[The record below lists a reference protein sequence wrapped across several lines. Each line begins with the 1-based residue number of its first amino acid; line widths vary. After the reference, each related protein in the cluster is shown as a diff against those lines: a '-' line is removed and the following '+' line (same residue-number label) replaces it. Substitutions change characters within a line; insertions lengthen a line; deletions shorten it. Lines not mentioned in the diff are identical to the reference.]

1 MTKSRILAR
10 ILEIAQSHENSG
22 QVEYH
27 FVEFNKQIE
36 DEIKIS
42 EKAFRDTLSS
52 QDLETVESRANA
64 ITASGGENRSK
75 ILCYLDASKG
85 LDQSKIK
92 IKLSEYACHNLG
104 ISKKNFVSGVIVLCK
119 TSDDKFII
127 GSRDASK
134 AKDDPQNY
142 SLQAPCGFMENYQ
155 IGDELAF
162 AKLKD
167 QSLSFEQFVI
177 ENGIRELKEEIL
189 PFEDHEIIDK
199 ELIGGIFVVR
209 QWPKKIHKTR
219 DQPSTKDIAN
229 FKSFIVVANV
239 SLTFDEI
246 QELRQTTRKPI
257 DFHEITLIQG
267 LTSEQIN
274 EQSLEKKPTEI
285 ELDFD
290 GKKRKFVAEHCLL
303 LPIAEHYIS
312 RKISPSPLAECCYIS
327 SLKKYQSPEL

>member
-1 MTKSRILAR
+1 MTKSKISEVIKFA
-10 ILEIAQSHENSG
+10 SG
-22 QVEYH
+22 AFEYH
-27 FVEFNKQIE
+27 FVEFKEIE
-36 DEIKIS
+36 KEIKIS
-42 EKAFRDTLSS
+42 KKTFRDTLSS

-75 ILCYLDASKG
+75 ILCYLDTSKG

-92 IKLSEYACHNLG
+92 IKLSEYACHNVG

-142 SLQAPCGFMENYQ
+142 PLQGPCGFMEEKYQ
-155 IGDELAF
+155 IGDKSAF
-162 AKLKD
+162 TKLKD

-229 FKSFIVVANV
+229 FKSFIVVVNV

-246 QELRQTTRKPI
+246 QELRGTSRKPV
-257 DFHEITLIQG
+257 DFDEITLIQG
-267 LTSEQIN
+267 LTEEQIN
-274 EQSLEKKPTEI
+274 EQSLGKKPTEI

-303 LPIAEHYIS
+303 LPIIENSIS
-312 RKISPSPLAECCYIS
+312 RKISPSPQPECCHIS
-327 SLKKYQSPEL
+327 SLKKYKEGAEL